1 MVELNRFF
9 WFFKLIHILVLE
21 LTSWIMHY
29 NRFYIYPMWAYLNNL
44 LHSWYFALSLFTK
57 NELYSAK
64 ESFSMNV
71 LQVNSKLVTTAYSQP
86 MNLVQTE
93 PKLTVQIAKT
103 AFVIIPSAEEIN
115 RAISPLLKHRPTSTG
130 CFLITEHFKF
140 AQTIRIDFIH
150 STDLVTG
157 LVDFSACSSC
167 KLKAKWQPDNNFF
180 LFLHAFYSNQDEF
193 FVFGTRDEARSVRQV

>member
-1 MVELNRFF
+1 
-9 WFFKLIHILVLE
+9 
-21 LTSWIMHY
+21 
-29 NRFYIYPMWAYLNNL
+29 
-44 LHSWYFALSLFTK
+44 
-57 NELYSAK
+57 
-64 ESFSMNV
+64 MNV

-103 AFVIIPSAEEIN
+103 AFVIIPTAEEIN
-115 RAISPLLKHRPTSTG
+115 RAILPLLKHRPTSTG

-157 LVDFSACSSC
+157 LVDFSAVLVNW
-167 KLKAKWQPDNNFF
+167 KRNDNPIIILFCFYMPFIQIRANFLCLEPVMKHVVF
-180 LFLHAFYSNQDEF
+180 DKFSLQVNLGDESGD
-193 FVFGTRDEARSVRQV
+193 V

>member
-1 MVELNRFF
+1 
-9 WFFKLIHILVLE
+9 
-21 LTSWIMHY
+21 MHY
-29 NRFYIYPMWAYLNNL
+29 TRFYIYPMWAYLNDL
-44 LHSWYFALSLFTK
+44 LHSAGISLSRSSLKMSCTPQTK
-57 NELYSAK
+57 FFHECSPSQLEACNHC
-64 ESFSMNV
+64 
-71 LQVNSKLVTTAYSQP
+71 TAYSQP

-157 LVDFSACSSC
+157 LVDFSAVLVNW
-167 KLKAKWQPDNNFF
+167 KRNDNPIII
-180 LFLHAFYSNQDEF
+180 F
-193 FVFGTRDEARSVRQV
+193 FVFTCLLFKSGRIFCVWNPWWST